1 MNFKFFKMVLNTKF
15 ICNFTTYIRFK
26 SIMFPN
32 QSFETSERLTIQ
44 AYITSKIMQSLY
56 RMYNTF
62 STLPVFLNRNKAYAS
77 FYKIVNSLLNTKDCQ
92 RNELIINSF
101 YFYRYILLS
110 FLINFKFN
118 FLISFKSFQ
127 YIIFLKN
134 SVH

>member
-1 MNFKFFKMVLNTKF
+1 
-15 ICNFTTYIRFK
+15 
-26 SIMFPN
+26 
-32 QSFETSERLTIQ
+32 
-44 AYITSKIMQSLY
+44 MQSPY

-101 YFYRYILLS
+101 YLYRYILLS

-127 YIIFLKN
+127 YIIFLKH